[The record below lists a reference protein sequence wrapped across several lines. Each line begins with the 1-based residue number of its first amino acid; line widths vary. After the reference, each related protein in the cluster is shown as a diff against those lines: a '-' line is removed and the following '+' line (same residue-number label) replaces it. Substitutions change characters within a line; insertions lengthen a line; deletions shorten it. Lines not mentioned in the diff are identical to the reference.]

1 MFILIEFLF
10 IIKPDGIHNVNF
22 TPHSNWSKLVLR
34 DLIYMT
40 MTMIEKETNPKTMPT
55 RLLDLNALHMMM
67 LIWCWCYIWQFIPTS
82 TIRTKG
88 VHSRN
93 YWVGTLNYEAG
104 NGNWWRLCNHERM
117 LLIGLK
123 VGRYGWKSLVWF
135 FITYS
140 GVNSWCPYRKCLCLA
155 TCLGQKRPS
164 FTLTFD

>member
-1 MFILIEFLF
+1 MEISHYTQT
-10 IIKPDGIHNVNF
+10 DQ
-22 TPHSNWSKLVLR
+22 NWSVETWFLWPWPWLKKKPTLKLWL
-34 DLIYMT
+34 
-40 MTMIEKETNPKTMPT
+40 MPT

-117 LLIGLK
+117 LLIGPEHTFHWIHWHISSC
-123 VGRYGWKSLVWF
+123 VGKCGWKTVESRWNLVCFFDSILWRELVVSLLV
-135 FITYS
+135 S
-140 GVNSWCPYRKCLCLA
+140 LK
-155 TCLGQKRPS
+155 
-164 FTLTFD
+164 

>member
-1 MFILIEFLF
+1 MA
-10 IIKPDGIHNVNF
+10 F
-22 TPHSNWSKLVLR
+22 TMEISHYTQTDQNWSVETWFLWPWPWLKKKPTLKLWL
-34 DLIYMT
+34 
-40 MTMIEKETNPKTMPT
+40 MPT
-55 RLLDLNALHMMM
+55 RLLDLNALHMIM

-82 TIRTKG
+82 TIRKKG

-155 TCLGQKRPS
+155 TCVGQNRPN